1 MIDRN
6 VRFRLLLV
14 LEIMRQSGGK
24 MSVQDII
31 DSIKMRDPW
40 ALVERRA
47 ILADLKVLE
56 QFGYVIL
63 EMERHNKA
71 YATYHAEIFSL
82 PKVIQPKRISKRA
95 LPKVKQIEEGM
106 GEYSSVSD
114 FVGKYKANER
124 LQGHIRI
131 HVQGQ

>member
-14 LEIMRQSGGK
+14 LEIMRQSNDK

-40 ALVERRA
+40 SMVERRA
-47 ILADLKVLE
+47 VLADLKALE
-56 QFGYVIL
+56 QFGYVII

-71 YATYHAEIFSL
+71 YATFHSEI
-82 PKVIQPKRISKRA
+82 PHIPEIVQPKRLSKRTFSEA
-95 LPKVKQIEEGM
+95 EQAEKGM
-106 GEYSSVSD
+106 GEHRSISD
-114 FVGKYKANER
+114 FVGEYQANSR
-124 LQGHIRI
+124 LQGDIRI

>member
-14 LEIMRQSGGK
+14 LEIMRQSSDK

-31 DSIKMRDPW
+31 DSIKIRDPW

-47 ILADLKVLE
+47 VLADLKALE
-56 QFGYVIL
+56 QFGYVTI

-71 YATYHAEIFSL
+71 YATFHSEI
-82 PKVIQPKRISKRA
+82 PHIPEIVQPKRVQKRA
-95 LPKVKQIEEGM
+95 LPETEQTQEGM
-106 GEYSSVSD
+106 GEYGSISD
-114 FVGKYKANER
+114 FVREYQANQR
-124 LQGHIRI
+124 LQGNIRI

>member
-14 LEIMRQSGGK
+14 LEIMRQSSVK
-24 MSVQDII
+24 MSVHDVI

-40 ALVERRA
+40 AMVERRA
-47 ILADLKVLE
+47 VLADLKALE
-56 QFGYVIL
+56 QFGYVII

-71 YATYHAEIFSL
+71 YASFHSEVPHIPEA
-82 PKVIQPKRISKRA
+82 IQPKRVPKRT
-95 LPKVKQIEEGM
+95 LSEIEQAEKGM
-106 GEYSSVSD
+106 GEYRSISD
-114 FVGKYKANER
+114 FVGEYQANSR
-124 LQGHIRI
+124 LQGNIQI

>member
-14 LEIMRQSGGK
+14 LEIMRQSSDK

-40 ALVERRA
+40 ALVERRVVF
-47 ILADLKVLE
+47 ADLKALE
-56 QFGYVIL
+56 QFGYVTI

-71 YATYHAEIFSL
+71 YASFHSEI
-82 PKVIQPKRISKRA
+82 PHIQQIVQPKRIQKRT
-95 LPKVKQIEEGM
+95 LPKVEQAEEGM
-106 GEYSSVSD
+106 GE
-114 FVGKYKANER
+114 
-124 LQGHIRI
+124 
-131 HVQGQ
+131 

>member
-14 LEIMRQSGGK
+14 LEIMRQSSGK

-31 DSIKMRDPW
+31 DAIKMRDPW

-47 ILADLKVLE
+47 VLADLKALE
-56 QFGYVIL
+56 QFGYVTI

-71 YATYHAEIFSL
+71 YATFHSEI
-82 PKVIQPKRISKRA
+82 PHIPEIVQPKRIQKRA
-95 LPKVKQIEEGM
+95 LSKVEQAEEGM
-106 GEYSSVSD
+106 GEYGSIGD
-114 FVGKYKANER
+114 FVGKYKANSR
-124 LQGHIRI
+124 LQGNIRI